1 MTLNVLVVTKGHP
14 FDYNGFYAIFDE
26 EPEINHT
33 VVEQPAAQI
42 ILRPEFVKDYDA
54 VVFYDMW
61 GTEMDG
67 KAHFPEP
74 PADYVKAIE
83 ALLESGMG
91 LVLLNH
97 ATVQWP
103 AWPLWREIT
112 GTSFMLA
119 EGELNGQTVPGSGY
133 RGGAGEPHRNATH
146 MLTPVDP
153 SHPVAEGLGAGF
165 EITDELYLKTAGFE
179 DNPDI
184 LPLFRSDYDFSPEN
198 FNPPPLAPE
207 EQQKNWSHPAG
218 SNLIT
223 WAKRTRNSPVIATES
238 GDGPEAYG
246 NPEFRKFLMN
256 AIRWVASDE
265 AKTWVKEAKG
275 S

>member
-1 MTLNVLVVTKGHP
+1 MPLNVLMVTKGHP

-26 EPEINHT
+26 NPELNTT

-42 ILRPEFVKDYDA
+42 ILRPEYVKDYDA

-67 KAHFPEP
+67 KAHFPQP
-74 PADYVKAIE
+74 PAHYVETIE
-83 ALLESGMG
+83 ALLEGGKG

-119 EGELNGQTVPGSGY
+119 EGELNGETVPGSGY
-133 RGGAGEPHRNATH
+133 RGGAGEPHRNTTH
-146 MLTPVDP
+146 RLTPVDA
-153 SHPVAEGLGAGF
+153 SHPVCAGLEDGF
-165 EITDELYLKTAGFE
+165 EITDELYLKTPGFE
-179 DNPDI
+179 TRPDI
-184 LPLFRSDYDFSPEN
+184 LPLFRSNYDFSPAN
-198 FNPPPLAPE
+198 FNPPPLAPA
-207 EQQKNWSHPAG
+207 EQQKNWNHPRG

-223 WAKRTRNSPVIATES
+223 WAKRTRNSPVLATES
-238 GDGPEAYG
+238 GDGPAAYS
-246 NPEFRKFLMN
+246 NPAFRRFLEN
-256 AIRWVASDE
+256 AIRWVASDD
-265 AKTWVKEAKG
+265 AKQWARNG
-275 S
+275 